1 MGDHQICP
9 SVTVASAGSV
19 ARSMHGFPSEHRSQA
34 TSLAFGSWTGDR
46 VGTGQ
51 VSRQVSEENMA
62 SNGTRKIL
70 KQPHHIQQELCIS
83 RAPYRQGRQL
93 TAVKVNHEL
102 CIQ

>member
-46 VGTGQ
+46 VGTGHSGQ
-51 VSRQVSEENMA
+51 VSRQVSEDIMA

-93 TAVKVNHEL
+93 TAVKV
-102 CIQ
+102 C